1 MMPGNQGD
9 SVYLRQHRV
18 GRFVSGVQQ
27 SKGGGGRIVK
37 EVIYQAGVVVGTELP
52 HCSVGVGGNSALCEP
67 PPFIFIFLTC
77 QRISHKQPE
86 STVTTV
92 FAAGDGQPYTLGVRG
107 SKAARHDPPE
117 SERVRR
123 AFVER
128 GMLRCCLC
136 RGLGCPLASAA
147 ARGYKKSPCQ
157 NKRIYSVS
165 HTVVLDSPQI

>member
-1 MMPGNQGD
+1 MMPGSQGD
-9 SVYLRQHRV
+9 SVYLRQHCV

-52 HCSVGVGGNSALCEP
+52 HCSVGVGGNSTLCEP

-92 FAAGDGQPYTLGVRG
+92 FAAGD
-107 SKAARHDPPE
+107 PPDEE
-117 SERVRR
+117 SIE
-123 AFVER
+123 A
-128 GMLRCCLC
+128 
-136 RGLGCPLASAA
+136 
-147 ARGYKKSPCQ
+147 
-157 NKRIYSVS
+157 
-165 HTVVLDSPQI
+165 